1 MAGTQNSISS
11 LVAQFLRLQKNALEI
26 INGLN
31 EVATSTNETV
41 SIEVLD
47 DNGNPTTASIPSYGY
62 LRAQIDRIDGNIQS
76 LAGISNGS
84 TVRNPDGT
92 YSQVFKAEPL
102 KNPAP
107 LSNLSVP
114 ATFQTRDNW
123 FFESFLSPLLYV
135 SIDVTGKIQESSDRI
150 LIKRIIANTTDQAQK
165 DFFDNNL
172 KGRNDISY
180 DNFVTE
186 LTAAGIQY
194 FTDEN
199 IEQLPLRKLRYTGP
213 FSVISFY
220 DSVVSTTSQN
230 GQLVQTT
237 VRNYKLG
244 SLNYTDTTTGVQN
257 SKVLNNG
264 DRLSTED
271 GTIYLVTSV
280 NLDESSVQ
288 LQRLSGYQQVFLGA
302 NTLNFYSNDLG
313 PRFVDVTVANDERQG
328 VFFKTIDDNYNI
340 VSSQWSTGV
349 TFWSSELTTLDSAGN
364 LVTLEQFY
372 VSQVAD
378 IGKVFLDMAKEKTVP
393 AIQGLTP
400 NIPTVAETNFKVV
413 QINKQV
419 TDSVP
424 AKTATDKVA
433 AKTSLKSEIDAL
445 DVSINQTKVQLNQAK
460 SD

>member
-76 LAGISNGS
+76 LAGISSGS

-150 LIKRIIANTTDQAQK
+150 LIKRIIANTTNQAQR
-165 DFFDNNL
+165 DFFDNSL

-180 DNFVTE
+180 DNFITE
-186 LTAAGIQY
+186 NY
-194 FTDEN
+194 
-199 IEQLPLRKLRYTGP
+199 YTR
-213 FSVISFY
+213 II
-220 DSVVSTTSQN
+220 
-230 GQLVQTT
+230 L
-237 VRNYKLG
+237 
-244 SLNYTDTTTGVQN
+244 
-257 SKVLNNG
+257 
-264 DRLSTED
+264 
-271 GTIYLVTSV
+271 
-280 NLDESSVQ
+280 
-288 LQRLSGYQQVFLGA
+288 
-302 NTLNFYSNDLG
+302 
-313 PRFVDVTVANDERQG
+313 
-328 VFFKTIDDNYNI
+328 
-340 VSSQWSTGV
+340 
-349 TFWSSELTTLDSAGN
+349 
-364 LVTLEQFY
+364 
-372 VSQVAD
+372 
-378 IGKVFLDMAKEKTVP
+378 
-393 AIQGLTP
+393 
-400 NIPTVAETNFKVV
+400 
-413 QINKQV
+413 
-419 TDSVP
+419 
-424 AKTATDKVA
+424 
-433 AKTSLKSEIDAL
+433 
-445 DVSINQTKVQLNQAK
+445 
-460 SD
+460 